1 MQRTLEDLA
10 YVPSLSSDWWIDPYR
25 NFAAVAE
32 RDWIYRNDKGYEI
45 VRYKPHQNLLRNR
58 KLSQEHHLV
67 AERAGIQ
74 DPDVKRFRTS
84 FMIATVGD
92 THVRL
97 RSSVAQFFGVQHVE
111 HIRKDINALI
121 HRIFDEVETDR
132 EIELYDTV
140 CKRIPAL
147 TYLYLIGGD
156 YGDED
161 FVARMSDSILKIFRA
176 DLSLREEIEGAYQE
190 LFEYVEG
197 KISEREQ
204 VLSDDFLSH
213 VLRQRDAGVLTAQEA
228 FDMIVLTLEAS
239 TDNTSHQM
247 AMVTSV
253 FMEHP
258 DQWSFIKEHPEILT
272 KAVDE
277 AIRYRPRSLSNSRVA
292 LEDLEWEGFSIPK
305 GTEFFLS
312 VLAANRD
319 PFIYRNPNA
328 FDIHRE
334 APPPHQMFGGGM
346 TVCLGSVLARMEI
359 QEFFKVLIERYPNAV
374 ATKPTT
380 FEYIPPVV
388 AQTCGV
394 HLVLEP

>member
-1 MQRTLEDLA
+1 MKRELSDLA
-10 YVPSLSSDWWIDPYR
+10 YIPSLSEEWWIDPYR

-74 DPDVKRFRTS
+74 DPEVARFRTS

-92 THVRL
+92 MHTRL

-111 HIRKDINALI
+111 KIREDINLLI
-121 HRIFDEVETDR
+121 NRIFDEVETDR
-132 EIELYDTV
+132 EIEIYDAI

-156 YGDED
+156 EADED

-176 DLSLREEIEGAYQE
+176 DVSLREEVEGAYHE
-190 LFEYVEG
+190 LFDYVAF
-197 KISEREQ
+197 KIKERE
-204 VLSDDFLSH
+204 VNLGEDFLSH
-213 VLRQRDAGVLTAQEA
+213 VIRQRDEGVLSAQEA

-247 AMVTSV
+247 ALVTSV
-253 FMEHP
+253 FHEHP
-258 DQWSFIKEHPEILT
+258 DQWKFVKENPAILE

-277 AIRYRPRSLSNSRVA
+277 AIRFRPRNLSNSRVA
-292 LEDLEWEGFSIPK
+292 LTDLEWEGFQIPA

-312 VLAANRD
+312 VLGANRD
-319 PFIYRNPNA
+319 PAIYPRPNE

-334 APPPHQMFGGGM
+334 SPSPHQMFGGGM
-346 TVCLGSVLARMEI
+346 TMCLGSTLARMEI
-359 QEFFKVLIERYPNAV
+359 QEFFRVLIDRFPNAV
-374 ATKPTT
+374 ATKPAS
-380 FEYIPPVV
+380 FKLVRPIVSE
-388 AQTCGV
+388 TCGM